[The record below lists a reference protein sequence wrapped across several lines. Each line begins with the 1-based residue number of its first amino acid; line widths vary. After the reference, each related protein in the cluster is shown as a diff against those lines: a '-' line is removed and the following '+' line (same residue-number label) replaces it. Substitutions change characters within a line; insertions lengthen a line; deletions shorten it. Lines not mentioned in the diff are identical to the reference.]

1 MNKFLSLCGLGLLL
15 GAATGCQRTPQ
26 ATAASTAAG
35 APATTLA
42 GTWRLSDYQCHCP
55 PGHPIPDE
63 VLTLDASQHFRLMR
77 DKKLAAEGTYATS
90 TGVSCGGGTLEP
102 IITLTPKDADTYVPK
117 GAYTLEGSTLVID
130 QCSAADGPKYT
141 YTRQ

>member
-1 MNKFLSLCGLGLLL
+1 MNKSFFSLCGLGLLL
-15 GAATGCQRTPQ
+15 GVASSCQRTPQ
-26 ATAASTAAG
+26 AVAA
-35 APATTLA
+35 APGTTLV

-55 PGHPIPDE
+55 PGQPVPNE
-63 VLTLDASQHFRLMR
+63 VLTLDASQHFRLLR

-90 TGVSCGGGTLEP
+90 TGISCGGGTPEP
-102 IITLTPKDADTYVPK
+102 IITLTPTDADAYAPK